1 MSVPK
6 WRASASRAS
15 LGWLAGDAA
24 EVAGAGV
31 VDRDGE
37 EQDDEGPDGEVER
50 EVLAMDDALDGFGDD
65 PDGGGEHDDGLDEG
79 GEGFDL
85 AVAVVVA
92 LVGGAVGDADG
103 EEGDGGGD
111 EVDAG
116 VGGFGEH
123 AEGAGEDSG
132 EELEEGDGEGGED
145 RGERGGLFLGVCDGG
160 GLVRGRESMVLMVLG
175 TSPLPH

>member
-1 MSVPK
+1 MEKSSDEMLADGRCGWMASVMIQ
-6 WRASASRAS
+6 R
-15 LGWLAGDAA
+15 
-24 EVAGAGV
+24 AGA
-31 VDRDGE
+31 
-37 EQDDEGPDGEVER
+37 
-50 EVLAMDDALDGFGDD
+50 
-65 PDGGGEHDDGLDEG
+65 EHDDGFDEG

-132 EELEEGDGEGGED
+132 EELEERDGEGGED
-145 RGERGGLFLGVCDGG
+145 GGERGGAVSAWRAGLGCRAEG
-160 GLVRGRESMVLMVLG
+160 MVVMVLG
-175 TSPLPH
+175 GRLLLFVAGCWLRARHRGHPPPLSNCVKYSK